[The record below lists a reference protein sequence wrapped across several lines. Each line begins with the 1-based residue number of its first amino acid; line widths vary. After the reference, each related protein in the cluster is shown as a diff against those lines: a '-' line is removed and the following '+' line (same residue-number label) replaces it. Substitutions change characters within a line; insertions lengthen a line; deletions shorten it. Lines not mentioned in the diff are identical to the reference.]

1 MKEVSQLLPLYKG
14 RKGLMAASK
23 CLISHSWASQGGIQV
38 CLIEETRLVP
48 SPALYPHLS
57 CSNLANNEFG
67 PKPFLPGWLTTHLRL
82 LSLYFFFLNT
92 TLKKIFFIVIQLQLS
107 SFSPHPSTLPQPNPP
122 LSPTSR
128 IFEAKT
134 MNPFF

>member
-57 CSNLANNEFG
+57 CSNLATVNEFG

-107 SFSPHPSTLPQPNPP
+107 SFSPHPSTPPSQSHLPPP
-122 LSPTSR
+122 LPPSPLILSLY
-128 IFEAKT
+128 
-134 MNPFF
+134 PL